1 MRLLIV
7 QLGHALDLVHAELL
21 PEDKARIIQEYK
33 LEGPT
38 AMVGDGVNDA
48 PALATADVGISM
60 GVSGSAL
67 ATETGHVVLMS
78 NDIRKIPHAI
88 ELARKTQWKVIQNIA
103 FSITTKAAVL
113 RSPLQVIPLSG

>member
-1 MRLLIV
+1 M
-7 QLGHALDLVHAELL
+7 QLGQALDAVHAELL
-21 PEDKARIIQEYK
+21 PKDKANILRDYK
-33 LEGPT
+33 KEGLT

-78 NDIRKIPHAI
+78 NDIKMIPKAI
-88 ELARKTQWKVIQNIA
+88 NWQEKPAEK
-103 FSITTKAAVL
+103 
-113 RSPLQVIPLSG
+113 